1 MPSDSAEIFRL
12 YLMRHAHAGWATP
25 NVSDFDRPL
34 DERGRYEA
42 RDVAEQ
48 ALMSGARPEVL
59 ISSPALRCRQ
69 TTAAFLDVFRDLKSQ
84 EDEQLYSGGS
94 EAYLGHIVQH
104 RDAGSLMM
112 IGHNPMIE
120 ALAHHLARPS
130 AIISPIL
137 MGYPT
142 AGLLVLAFQK
152 PLPHKML
159 HAGEVLHFIA
169 PSLT

>member
-1 MPSDSAEIFRL
+1 MPPDSAETFRL

-34 DERGRYEA
+34 DERGRFEA

-48 ALMSGARPEVL
+48 AFMAGVRPDVL
-59 ISSPALRCRQ
+59 VSSPARRCRQ
-69 TTAAFLDVFRDLKSQ
+69 TTAAFLDVFRDLKSR

-94 EAYLGHIVQH
+94 EAYLGHIAQH
-104 RDAGSLMM
+104 QDAGSLMI

-130 AIISPIL
+130 AIIAPIA

-142 AGLLVLAFQK
+142 AGLLVLVFPK
-152 PLPHKML
+152 PLPHKLL
-159 HAGEVLHFIA
+159 HAGEALRFIA

>member
-1 MPSDSAEIFRL
+1 MPSDSAETFRL

-25 NVSDFDRPL
+25 NTSDFDRPL

-48 ALMSGARPEVL
+48 ALMAGLRPEVL
-59 ISSPALRCRQ
+59 ISSPARRCRE
-69 TTAAFLDVFRDLKSQ
+69 TTAAFLDVFRDLVSR

-94 EAYLGHIVQH
+94 DAYLRHIVDL
-104 RDAGSLMM
+104 RDANSLMI

-120 ALAHHLARPS
+120 ALAHHLTRPS
-130 AIISPIL
+130 AIISPIA

-142 AGLLVLAFQK
+142 AGLLVLAFSK

-159 HAGEVLHFIA
+159 HAGEALHFIA

>member
-1 MPSDSAEIFRL
+1 MPPDSAETFRL
-12 YLMRHAHAGWATP
+12 YLMRHAHAGWAMP
-25 NVSDFDRPL
+25 NTSDFERPL
-34 DERGRYEA
+34 DERGRFEA

-48 ALMSGARPEVL
+48 ALMAGIRPQVL
-59 ISSPALRCRQ
+59 ISSPARRCRET
-69 TTAAFLDVFRDLKSQ
+69 TTALLDVFRDLRSR

-94 EAYLGHIVQH
+94 EAYLGHIVEH
-104 RDAGSLMM
+104 RDAGSLMI

-120 ALAHHLARPS
+120 ALAHHLARPN
-130 AIISPIL
+130 AIIAPIA

-142 AGLLVLAFQK
+142 AGLLVLAFPK

-159 HAGEVLHFIA
+159 HAGEALHFIA

>member
-1 MPSDSAEIFRL
+1 MPSDSAPTFRL

-25 NVSDFDRPL
+25 NMSDYDRPL
-34 DERGRYEA
+34 DERGRFEA

-48 ALMSGARPEVL
+48 ALMAGVRPDILV
-59 ISSPALRCRQ
+59 SSPAVRCRQ
-69 TTAAFLDVFRDLKSQ
+69 TTAAFLDVFRDLKAR

-94 EAYLGHIVQH
+94 EAYLGHISQH
-104 RDAGSLMM
+104 GDARSLMI

-130 AIISPIL
+130 AITGPIA

-142 AGLLVLAFQK
+142 AGLLALAFPM
-152 PLPHKML
+152 PLPHTML
-159 HAGEVLHFIA
+159 QAGQVEHFIA
-169 PSLT
+169 PSFT

>member
-1 MPSDSAEIFRL
+1 MPPDSAPTFRL

-34 DERGRYEA
+34 DERGRFEA

-48 ALMSGARPEVL
+48 ALMAGVRPDMLV
-59 ISSPALRCRQ
+59 SSPALRCRQ
-69 TTAAFLDVFRDLKSQ
+69 TASAFLDVFRDLKSR

-94 EAYLGHIVQH
+94 EAYLGHIRQH
-104 RDAGSLMM
+104 ADARSLMI

-130 AIISPIL
+130 AIISPIA

-142 AGLLVLAFQK
+142 AGLLALVFPR

-159 HAGEVLHFIA
+159 HAGQAEHFIA

>member
-1 MPSDSAEIFRL
+1 MPSDSAETIRL

-25 NVSDFDRPL
+25 NTSDFERPL
-34 DERGRYEA
+34 DEQGRFEA

-48 ALMSGARPEVL
+48 ALMAGMRPDVL
-59 ISSPALRCRQ
+59 VSSPARRCRE
-69 TTAAFLDVFRDLKSQ
+69 TTAAFLDVFRDLRSQ

-94 EAYLGHIVQH
+94 DAYLGHIVAH
-104 RDAGSLMM
+104 RDVGSLMI

-130 AIISPIL
+130 AIIAPIA

-142 AGLLVLAFQK
+142 AGLLALSFPK

-159 HAGEVLHFIA
+159 HAGEALHFFTPA
-169 PSLT
+169 LT